1 LADPLLRLIDINKS
15 YPGVRALSRVS
26 LTVNR
31 GEVLG
36 LIGENGAGKST
47 LMKILG
53 GVVKPDQGTIEI
65 DGVAHEALTV
75 PESLSSGIAFV
86 HQELNLFDNLDVGAN
101 VLMGREPL
109 SGGPFKLVD
118 RKTTKRI
125 VVPLLKRLDVDFE
138 VDDLVSDLSLAQRQL
153 LEIAK
158 ALSLNARVVIMDE
171 PTSSLTSTETD
182 RLLRVIGEL
191 KANGVSIIFITH
203 RLNEVEAC
211 ADRVVVLRDG
221 SVVGELTH
229 DQIHR
234 DAMIRLMI
242 GRDLKS
248 LYIPPKSPP
257 GANVLEVTGLRT
269 VSHPT
274 HAVSLALRASEILGM
289 AGLIGAGRT
298 ELARAVFGIDPRLG
312 GEIRLNGAAIAIRS
326 AKDAIAHGI
335 YLAPEDRKRSGL
347 VLEDSVTENIS
358 LPDLL
363 SFAKYYLMNS
373 GAERKNAERQRQSL
387 NIKTADV
394 ETVVRTLSGG
404 NQQKVV
410 LGKWLSMTP
419 KVMIFDEPTRGI
431 DVGSKSEIYSLMRGL
446 ADAGVAILMISSDL
460 EEVIGVSDRIVVMQE
475 GAISGTL
482 NRDQF
487 SEENVM
493 RLAVA
498 RGAEQS
504 AA

>member
-1 LADPLLRLIDINKS
+1 
-15 YPGVRALSRVS
+15 
-26 LTVNR
+26 
-31 GEVLG
+31 
-36 LIGENGAGKST
+36 
-47 LMKILG
+47 
-53 GVVKPDQGTIEI
+53 
-65 DGVAHEALTV
+65 
-75 PESLSSGIAFV
+75 
-86 HQELNLFDNLDVGAN
+86 
-101 VLMGREPL
+101 
-109 SGGPFKLVD
+109 
-118 RKTTKRI
+118 
-125 VVPLLKRLDVDFE
+125 
-138 VDDLVSDLSLAQRQL
+138 
-153 LEIAK
+153 
-158 ALSLNARVVIMDE
+158 MDE

-182 RLLRVIGEL
+182 RLMRVIGEL
-191 KANGVSIIFITH
+191 KADGVSIIFITH
-203 RLNEVEAC
+203 RLNEVETC

-221 SVVGELTH
+221 SVVGELARE
-229 DQIHR
+229 QIHR

-257 GANVLEVTGLRT
+257 GANVLEVAGIRT
-269 VSHPT
+269 ASHPA
-274 HAVSLALRASEILGM
+274 HATSLSLRAGEILGM

-312 GEIRLNGAAIAIRS
+312 GEIRLNGAPVAIRS
-326 AKDAIAHGI
+326 AKDAIANGI

-347 VLEDSVTENIS
+347 VLEDSVSENIS

-363 SFAKYYLMNS
+363 SFARYFLVNS
-373 GAERKNAERQRQSL
+373 AAERKNAERQRQSL

-410 LGKWLSMTP
+410 LAKWLSMKP

-446 ADAGVAILMISSDL
+446 ADAGVAILMISSDM

>member
-1 LADPLLRLIDINKS
+1 
-15 YPGVRALSRVS
+15 
-26 LTVNR
+26 
-31 GEVLG
+31 
-36 LIGENGAGKST
+36 
-47 LMKILG
+47 M
-53 GVVKPDQGTIEI
+53 
-65 DGVAHEALTV
+65 
-75 PESLSSGIAFV
+75 
-86 HQELNLFDNLDVGAN
+86 
-101 VLMGREPL
+101 
-109 SGGPFKLVD
+109 
-118 RKTTKRI
+118 
-125 VVPLLKRLDVDFE
+125 
-138 VDDLVSDLSLAQRQL
+138 
-153 LEIAK
+153 
-158 ALSLNARVVIMDE
+158 
-171 PTSSLTSTETD
+171 
-182 RLLRVIGEL
+182 
-191 KANGVSIIFITH
+191 
-203 RLNEVEAC
+203 
-211 ADRVVVLRDG
+211 
-221 SVVGELTH
+221 
-229 DQIHR
+229 
-234 DAMIRLMI
+234 
-242 GRDLKS
+242 
-248 LYIPPKSPP
+248 
-257 GANVLEVTGLRT
+257 
-269 VSHPT
+269 
-274 HAVSLALRASEILGM
+274 
-289 AGLIGAGRT
+289 
-298 ELARAVFGIDPRLG
+298 
-312 GEIRLNGAAIAIRS
+312 
-326 AKDAIAHGI
+326 
-335 YLAPEDRKRSGL
+335 
-347 VLEDSVTENIS
+347 LEDSVSDNIS

-498 RGAEQS
+498 RAAEQS